1 MKNYPNILL
10 VMGTGRNVGKT
21 LSACNIIQKLSE
33 THQTVGVKISPHFH
47 ELNSDLRYL
56 HKSEELVIVEEQ
68 NITQKDSSRMLQAG
82 AEKVFYV
89 QVKNENLRD
98 AFNIIFES
106 VQPKQP
112 VVVESGGLYD
122 ILEPG
127 LLFFVSGE
135 KPKKQMQFRKG
146 TNVVK
151 VQSNEINFF
160 KWNTIQFTNS
170 KFTRYA

>member
-1 MKNYPNILL
+1 MKSYPNILL

-21 LSACNIIQKLSE
+21 LSACKIIQKLSE
-33 THQTVGVKISPHFH
+33 THRTVGVKISPHFH
-47 ELNSDLRYL
+47 ELDSDLKYL

-68 NITQKDSSRMLQAG
+68 NITQKDSSRMLQSG

-89 QVKNENLRD
+89 QEKNENLRE
-98 AFNIIFES
+98 AFNMILES
-106 VQPKQP
+106 IRPEQPM
-112 VVVESGGLYD
+112 VVESGGLYD

-151 VQSNEINFF
+151 VQSNEIKIFE
-160 KWNTIQFTNS
+160 WNTIQFTNR

>member
-1 MKNYPNILL
+1 
-10 VMGTGRNVGKT
+10 
-21 LSACNIIQKLSE
+21 
-33 THQTVGVKISPHFH
+33 
-47 ELNSDLRYL
+47 
-56 HKSEELVIVEEQ
+56 
-68 NITQKDSSRMLQAG
+68 
-82 AEKVFYV
+82 V

>member
-1 MKNYPNILL
+1 MKSFPNILL

-21 LSACNIIQKLSE
+21 VSACNLIQNLSE
-33 THQTVGVKISPHFH
+33 SHQTIGVKISPHFH
-47 ELNSDLRYL
+47 ELDSDLKYIY
-56 HKSEELVIVEEQ
+56 KSEELVIVEEQ

-89 QVKNENLRD
+89 QAKNEKLEE
-98 AFNIIFES
+98 AFNMVSEFF
-106 VQPKQP
+106 QPEQP
-112 VVVESGGLYD
+112 VVVESGGFYE

-135 KPKKQMQFRKG
+135 KPKEQMQIRKG
-146 TNVVK
+146 TEVVK
-151 VQSNEINFF
+151 VDSVEVTNFE
-160 KWNTIQFTNS
+160 WNVIQFKNG

>member
-1 MKNYPNILL
+1 MKSFPNILL

-21 LSACNIIQKLSE
+21 VSACNIIQNLSE
-33 THQTVGVKISPHFH
+33 SHQTIGVKISPHFH
-47 ELNSDLRYL
+47 ELDSDLKYIY
-56 HKSEELVIVEEQ
+56 KSEELVIVEEQ

-89 QVKNENLRD
+89 QVKNENLGD
-98 AFNIIFES
+98 SFNMILES
-106 VQPKQP
+106 IRPKQP

-135 KPKKQMQFRKG
+135 KPKEQMQIRKS

-151 VQSNEINFF
+151 VNSGEVTNFE
-160 KWNTIQFTNS
+160 WNVIQFKNG